1 MHSGIRFLIH
11 FNFFWNSDLILP
23 ATSLEFLYLEISIK
37 IYFFQVTP
45 AICFLP
51 KLALNSLHAFW
62 SYFWNSFGIIPKIQL
77 EFAKYFSRNLAIQ
90 KKFIVNFS
98 WHLFEIYHD
107 CFFYSFSWDSSG
119 DRSIWN
125 WVEICSWCVSFGIP
139 FEIYLTLFEKF
150 TWNSSRSLFRIFLEL
165 SWNAS

>member
-107 CFFYSFSWDSSG
+107 CFFFIPSPETRLEIVPSGIELRFVLDVFHLGYLLKFIWHYSKNSL
-119 DRSIWN
+119 
-125 WVEICSWCVSFGIP
+125 GI
-139 FEIYLTLFEKF
+139 LHGVC
-150 TWNSSRSLFRIFLEL
+150 LEFF
-165 SWNAS
+165 